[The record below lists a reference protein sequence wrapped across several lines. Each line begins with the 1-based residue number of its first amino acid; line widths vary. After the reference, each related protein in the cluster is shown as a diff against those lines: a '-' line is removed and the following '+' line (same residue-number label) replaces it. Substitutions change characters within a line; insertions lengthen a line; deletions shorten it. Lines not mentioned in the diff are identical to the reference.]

1 MKLKNVGIIGL
12 GTYVPENVMTNFDFE
27 KIIDTSDEWIRT
39 RTGIEERRFASADQ
53 ATSDL
58 GAEASKKALEKAG
71 LSAEDIDMIILAT
84 TTPDYPIQSTACV
97 VQELI
102 GAINAAAVDI
112 NAACSGF
119 VYALTMAKGL
129 IASGMNKRI
138 LVIGA
143 EVLSKCVD
151 MQDRNTCVL
160 FGDGAAAAVVAEVE
174 EGYGML
180 SQFLGAEADIKG
192 ALRTPAGG
200 TRKPL
205 SQEVLDER
213 SNFLQMKGQDVFKF
227 AVKALPKATLEA
239 LEGANLKAENIDMVF
254 PHQANVRII
263 EAASKRLEIPM
274 DKFYL
279 NLNKLGNTSSASIGL
294 ALGEALDK
302 GLVKKGDTIALTGFG
317 AGLTYASMI
326 IKWSY

>member
-180 SQFLGAEADIKG
+180 SQFLGAEADEKG

>member
-102 GAINAAAVDI
+102 GAVNAAAVDI

-119 VYALTMAKGL
+119 VYALAMAKGL
-129 IASGMNKRI
+129 IASGMNKKI

-180 SQFLGAEADIKG
+180 SQFLGAEADVKG

>member
-102 GAINAAAVDI
+102 GAVNAAAVDI

-129 IASGMNKRI
+129 IASGMNKKI

-180 SQFLGAEADIKG
+180 SQFLGAEADVKG

-279 NLNKLGNTSSASIGL
+279 NLNKFGNTSSASIGL
-294 ALGEALDK
+294 SLGEALDK

>member
-1 MKLKNVGIIGL
+1 MFKNVGIIGL

-58 GAEASKKALEKAG
+58 GAEAAKIALEKAG

-102 GAINAAAVDI
+102 GAVNAGAVDV

-119 VYALTMAKGL
+119 VYALTMAKAL
-129 IASGMNKRI
+129 IASGMNKKV

-174 EGYGML
+174 EGYGIL
-180 SQFLGAEADIKG
+180 SQFLGAEPDVKG

-227 AVKALPKATLEA
+227 AVRALPKATLEA
-239 LEGANLKAENIDMVF
+239 LNGAGLKAENIDMVF

-279 NLNKLGNTSSASIGL
+279 NLNKFGNTSSASIGL
-294 ALGEALDK
+294 ALGEALEK
-302 GLVKKGDTIALTGFG
+302 GLVKKGDTVVLTGFG

>member
-27 KIIDTSDEWIRT
+27 KIIDTTDEWIRT
-39 RTGIEERRFASADQ
+39 RTGIEERRFASETQ

-58 GAEASKKALEKAG
+58 GAEAAKVALEKAG
-71 LSAEDIDMIILAT
+71 VPVEDIDMIILAT

-102 GAINAAAVDI
+102 GAVNAAAVDI

-119 VYALTMAKGL
+119 VYALTMAKAL
-129 IASGMNKRI
+129 VVSGMNKKV

-174 EGYGML
+174 DGYGMI
-180 SQFLGAEADIKG
+180 SQFLGAEADVKG

-205 SQEVLDER
+205 SQEVLEER

-239 LEGANLKAENIDMVF
+239 LEAAGLTPSDLDMVF
-254 PHQANVRII
+254 PHQANSRII

-274 DKFYL
+274 EKFYL
-279 NLNKLGNTSSASIGL
+279 NLNKYGNTSSASIGL
-294 ALGEALDK
+294 ALGEALEK

-326 IKWSY
+326 LKWSY

>member
-302 GLVKKGDTIALTGFG
+302 GLVKKGDIIALTGFG

>member
-1 MKLKNVGIIGL
+1 MKLKSVGIIGL

-39 RTGIEERRFASADQ
+39 RTGIEERRFANADQ

-58 GAEASKKALEKAG
+58 GAEAAKRALEKAG

-102 GAINAAAVDI
+102 GAVNAAAVDI

-129 IASGMNKRI
+129 ISSGMNKKV

-160 FGDGAAAAVVAEVE
+160 FGDGASAAVVAEVE
-174 EGYGML
+174 EGYGIL
-180 SQFLGAEADIKG
+180 SQFLGAEADTKG
-192 ALRTPAGG
+192 SLRTPAGG
-200 TRKPL
+200 TRKPF

-279 NLNKLGNTSSASIGL
+279 NLNKMGNTSSASIGL
-294 ALGEALDK
+294 ALGEALGK

-326 IKWSY
+326 IKWCY

>member
-12 GTYVPENVMTNFDFE
+12 GTYVPEKIMTNFDFE
-27 KIIDTSDEWIRT
+27 KIIDTTDEWIRT
-39 RTGIEERRFASADQ
+39 RTGIEERRFASETQ

-58 GAEASKKALEKAG
+58 AAEAAKKAIEKSG
-71 LSAEDIDMIILAT
+71 LSVEDIDLILLAT

-102 GAINAAAVDI
+102 GAVNAGALDV

-129 IASGMNKRI
+129 ISSGINKNI

-160 FGDGAAAAVVAEVE
+160 FGDGAAAAVVTEVE
-174 EGYGML
+174 EGYGMI
-180 SQFLGAEADIKG
+180 SQFLGAEADVKG
-192 ALRTPAGG
+192 SLRTPAGG

-205 SQEVLDER
+205 SQEVLEER

-239 LEGANLKAENIDMVF
+239 LKEAGLEAEDIDMVF
-254 PHQANVRII
+254 PHQANGRII
-263 EAASKRLEIPM
+263 DAASKRLGIPLE
-274 DKFYL
+274 KFYL
-279 NLNKLGNTSSASIGL
+279 NLNKYGNTSSASIGL
-294 ALGEALDK
+294 ALGEALEK

-326 IKWSY
+326 IKWCY

>member
-12 GTYVPENVMTNFDFE
+12 GTYVPENVITNFDFE

-102 GAINAAAVDI
+102 GAVNAAAVDI

-119 VYALTMAKGL
+119 VYALAMAKGL
-129 IASGMNKRI
+129 IASGMNKKI

-180 SQFLGAEADIKG
+180 SQFLGAEADVKG